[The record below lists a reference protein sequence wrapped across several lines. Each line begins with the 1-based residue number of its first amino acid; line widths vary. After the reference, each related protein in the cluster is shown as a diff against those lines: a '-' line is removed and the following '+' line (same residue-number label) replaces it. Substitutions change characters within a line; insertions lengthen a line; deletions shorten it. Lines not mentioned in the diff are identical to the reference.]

1 MVHRRH
7 RLAVLAIRG
16 TQQVDD
22 MVTDLSYDTTSAPF
36 KFHLGDSTV
45 DGAQEVGPDLHVH
58 QGMLHAAQW
67 LIHGEPNADTFLDKK
82 AVKTPRGEASHE
94 TQGCGLGY
102 AVRKLHDD
110 GFKLVFTGHSLGAGV
125 ATIAALVLCDR
136 DPDLNVKVF
145 AYSTPAC
152 VDERLA
158 EACKGELAN
167 QYGAPGTKAAAPLPG
182 LGYRVTV
189 KNFINRDDVVPRLS
203 LHTARLFAM
212 ELKESRARWSPL
224 LNQDLVAFTKRAQ
237 TLWAPPQRKSVPK
250 NPRFGAEGQR
260 DGATSKIER
269 LVEADSGV
277 DPTLDPNARLV
288 PPGVIVHSYRY
299 GYIYAFVYVI
309 GWCIVCVCL
318 SCDVAVVVFVL

>member
-22 MVTDLSYDTTSAPF
+22 MITDVSYDVTTAPF
-36 KFHLGDSTV
+36 KFHLGDSTRE
-45 DGAQEVGPDLHVH
+45 GAQEVGEEMHVH
-58 QGMLHAAQW
+58 QGMLHSAQW
-67 LIHGEPNADTFLDKK
+67 LIHGDPNTDTFLDTKG
-82 AVKTPRGEASHE
+82 VKTPRGEASHE
-94 TQGCGLGY
+94 TQGCGIGY

-136 DPDLNVKVF
+136 DPDLNVKVY

-158 EACKGELAN
+158 EACKGELAK
-167 QYGAPGTKAAAPLPG
+167 QYAGADGNVAAPLPG

-203 LHTARLFAM
+203 LNTARLFAM
-212 ELKESRARWSPL
+212 ELKESRSRWSPL
-224 LNQDLVAFTKRAQ
+224 LSQDIKAFSQRAQ

-250 NPRFGAEGQR
+250 NPRFSASGKR
-260 DGATSKIER
+260 DGTTSKINR
-269 LVEADSGV
+269 LDVATAL
-277 DPTLDPNARLV
+277 DPTTDPNPILV
-288 PPGVIVHSYRY
+288 PPGVIVHSYR
-299 GYIYAFVYVI
+299 
-309 GWCIVCVCL
+309 
-318 SCDVAVVVFVL
+318 